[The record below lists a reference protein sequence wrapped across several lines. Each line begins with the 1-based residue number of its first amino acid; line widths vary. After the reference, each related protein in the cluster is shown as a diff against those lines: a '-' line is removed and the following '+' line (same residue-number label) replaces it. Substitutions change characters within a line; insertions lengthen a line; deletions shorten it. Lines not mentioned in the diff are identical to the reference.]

1 MRKEKWEKTCRY
13 KIKPMGKTK
22 QKIQS
27 IIAFERNNVVMT
39 VAGVFFVVIVVGEGD
54 GKTFFMPT

>member
-1 MRKEKWEKTCRY
+1 
-13 KIKPMGKTK
+13 MGKTK